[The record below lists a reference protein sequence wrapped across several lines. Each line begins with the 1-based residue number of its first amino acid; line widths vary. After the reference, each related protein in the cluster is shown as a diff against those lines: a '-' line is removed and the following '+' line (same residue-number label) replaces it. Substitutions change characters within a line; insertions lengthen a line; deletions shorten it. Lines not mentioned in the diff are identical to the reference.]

1 MLIVGGPA
9 SQLLASRVAGVLGEE
24 LALCVYS
31 SFPDGEAYAQVLS
44 SNDEVMIIQSTPTD
58 RDLVYLLQ
66 LLDIFREKKVDIVIP
81 YFGYAR
87 QDKQFKEG
95 EPLTARAIAGAIDA
109 TLHEDSRIFT
119 VNIHAKSVLSHFDHS
134 AQDLDA
140 TFVLA
145 KEVERLGL
153 DDPVIIS
160 PDKGALDMA
169 KTAASS
175 LGAEFDYL
183 EKTRHSGSEVS
194 IAPKEIDASGRDLVI
209 LDDMISTGGTMAEAI
224 SVLRKRGAE
233 RVYLAAVHPVLTG
246 NALLKLF
253 RAGVEAVL
261 ATDTLE
267 RAVSCVSVAGLI
279 GGVKERAK

>member
-1 MLIVGGPA
+1 MGGPA
-9 SQLLASRVAGVLGEE
+9 SQLLASRVAEVLGVE
-24 LALCVYS
+24 LALCEYS
-31 SFPDGEAYAQVLS
+31 SFPDGEAYTRVLS
-44 SNDEVMIIQSTPTD
+44 SDDEVLIIQSIPTD

-66 LLDIFREKKVDIVIP
+66 LLDVFRDERVDLVIP

-109 TLHEDSRIFT
+109 SLHEESRVFT
-119 VNIHAKSVLSHFDHS
+119 VNIHALSVLSHFDHS

-140 TFVLA
+140 TIVLA
-145 KEVERLGL
+145 EEVGKLGL
-153 DDPVIIS
+153 ADPVIIA

-169 KTAASS
+169 KIAAFS
-175 LGAEFDYL
+175 LGAEYDYL
-183 EKTRHSGSEVS
+183 EKTRHSGTEVS
-194 IAPKEIDASGRDLVI
+194 MAPKEIDASGRDLVI

-224 SVLRKRGAE
+224 SVLREKGAE

-246 NALLKLF
+246 NALLKLY

-267 RAVSCVSVAGLI
+267 RAVSNVSVAGLI
-279 GGVKERAK
+279 GGVQED